1 MKKLSKK
8 LPLINFIL
16 IVVIACFVFSLYE
29 RDYAVNESD
38 KKSTHKPIR
47 KNLKS
52 IKGIAKIV
60 DGDTVRI
67 NKNRIRLVGIDAP
80 ESKQKCFDKN
90 NRKYFCGQMSTNF
103 LKRIADKKQ
112 IECFYKKKDF
122 YNRYLGNC
130 YLGNKFLN
138 LEMVRNGMA
147 VIYDYKNTD
156 QEFIKAKKSA
166 EEQRL
171 GIWQGAFELPKNYR
185 KRVRR

>member
-16 IVVIACFVFSLYE
+16 IVVIACFVFVLYE
-29 RDYAVNESD
+29 RDYAVNEPT
-38 KKSTHKPIR
+38 KKPSYKTSR
-47 KNLKS
+47 KSLV
-52 IKGIAKIV
+52 GIAQVV
-60 DGDTVRI
+60 DGDTIKI

-90 NRKYFCGQMSTNF
+90 NKKYFCGQMSTNF

-112 IECFYKKKDF
+112 VECFYEKKDF

-147 VIYDYKNTD
+147 IIYDYKNTD